1 MSDQVKQLQ
10 QNFKLWLTAIEAS
23 KLVKSIDILPE
34 DSISITTS
42 GISWGCFHGA
52 VSSAGVNAAA
62 GQAILKAEAATLRRL
77 RQIEEE
83 KRRVAL
89 RF

>member
-10 QNFKLWLTAIEAS
+10 QNFKLWLTGIEAS

-42 GISWGCFHGA
+42 GISWGCSHGA
-52 VSSAGVNAAA
+52 VSSAGVKAAA
-62 GQAILKAEAATLRRL
+62 RQAILKAEAATLRRL